1 MKKRKITREALK
13 KYQIYL
19 YEQEKSK
26 RTIEKYMCDLEKLLE
41 YAAGRSL
48 DKALVLGYKNYLKN
62 EKEYKTTSINSFLVA
77 ANQFFE
83 FMEWHELRVKTYRI
97 QKETFMSED
106 KELTK
111 EEYKKLVNTASEY
124 GKSRIGLVIQTI
136 CATGIRV
143 SELTSITVQTLKNGT
158 VSIYNKGK
166 ERKIMLPRKLQKC
179 LLCYIHKYGIKRGPV
194 FQTKKGKALDR
205 TYIWREMKKLCK
217 KAGVDEEKVFPH
229 NLRHLFARTF
239 YGLTHDV
246 VKLADMMGHSNIE
259 TTRIYLKESYREYQ
273 KLIED
278 MDLLLVGI

>member
-1 MKKRKITREALK
+1 MKKRKITQEALN

-19 YEQEKSK
+19 YEQEKSR
-26 RTIEKYMCDLEKLLE
+26 RTIEKYMCDLEKLVE
-41 YAAGRSL
+41 YAAGRCL
-48 DKALVLGYKNYLKN
+48 DRTLVLEYKEYLKN
-62 EKEYKTTSINSFLVA
+62 ERDYKTTSINSFLVA

-83 FMEWHELRVKTYRI
+83 FMEWHDLRVKTYRI
-97 QKETFMSED
+97 QRETFMPED

-111 EEYKKLVNTASEY
+111 EEYKKLVKTASED

-136 CATGIRV
+136 CTTGIRV
-143 SELTSITVQTLKNGT
+143 SELSSITVQALKSGT
-158 VSIYNKGK
+158 ASTYNKGK
-166 ERKIMLPRKLQKC
+166 ERKIMLPKKLQKC
-179 LLCYIHKYGIKRGPV
+179 LLCYIHKYGIKKGPV

-205 TYIWREMKKLCK
+205 TYIWREMKKLCR

-259 TTRIYLKESYREYQ
+259 TTRIYLKESYSEYR
-273 KLIED
+273 KLIEE
-278 MDLLLVGI
+278 MGLLVGI